1 MTIEKI
7 INLITQNKYVVL
19 GIAVLLILLV
29 LLYIRQASKRRYKR
43 EFDSLEIKYNELM
56 SIPVLFK
63 INKANG
69 LAKINPKVQKE
80 VVSCKALFDDIN
92 KQQEE
97 IAIVMADAEDAI
109 AFSKLKNAKLLLG
122 DLDGMI
128 EETLQETYRLNTSLE
143 TLLEQETQQRLEITE
158 LKERFRSVKYKVQES
173 ASVLSDSYPTLET
186 QIKAIEHNFS
196 VFEEWMYAS
205 DFEKAREISEITK
218 ENVITLEHNLVTIPK
233 LYQLAKGLIP
243 QLLEVVSKKYS
254 EANQDHVYIDHLELP
269 KTLASISEVLK
280 DDLLKISQAN
290 TEETNLSLTESQKRL
305 ENVIHQ
311 IEKEHKSHRDL
322 DQRASETYEM
332 LDVLRKDLGQLNQ
345 SAEKTQSRFNFEN
358 HVETV
363 AAFAQQAEEFQALR
377 IKLERM
383 VEEEQ
388 IPASTVLISVNEL
401 NQDITI
407 LKEKTLATS
416 TRVDQA
422 NADEVRANHQLL
434 KLHLIINDVQVRI
447 KKRSIGSISESYNS
461 DLERAYGYTK
471 QIKDLLNEDMIDV
484 TTLNATVTEAIDYIY
499 KLHNN
504 VNNLVGVVDMCE
516 NALVYANKFRAYVP
530 DIDAELTRAELS
542 FNNGEYTQALTSVI
556 NSIDKYRPNIAYE
569 EMILDNAKSAR

>member
-7 INLITQNKYVVL
+7 IGLVTRNKYVVL
-19 GIAVLLILLV
+19 GIAVLFILLI

-43 EFDSLEIKYNELM
+43 EFDGLEIKYNELM

-92 KQQEE
+92 KRQEE
-97 IAIVMADAEDAI
+97 IAVVMADAEDAI
-109 AFSKLKNAKLLLG
+109 AFSKLKNAKLLLT
-122 DLDGMI
+122 DLNGMI
-128 EETLQETYRLNTSLE
+128 EETLQETYRLSTSLE

-186 QIKAIEHNFS
+186 QIKEIEHNFS

-205 DFEKAREISEITK
+205 DFEKAREISEITR

-290 TEETNLSLTESQKRL
+290 TEETQLSLIESQKRL

-332 LDVLRKDLGQLNQ
+332 LDVLRKDLGQLKQ

-363 AAFAQQAEEFQALR
+363 ATFAQQAEEFQALR

-407 LKEKTLATS
+407 LKEKTLATL

-484 TTLNATVTEAIDYIY
+484 MTLNATVTEAIDYIY

-542 FNNGEYTQALTSVI
+542 FNNGEYTQALTSII
-556 NSIDKYRPNIAYE
+556 NSIDKYRPNVAYE